1 MRPTRTRDNIMKKRV
16 LLVYAIAV
24 LAALFTNI
32 PLSPAQDCFH
42 ESKER
47 PINLGQSYLDNMS
60 APMKTDMG
68 KYSVGL
74 QIPHNIMVGYDNSLK
89 MGIGARFTYD
99 FTKMLRISID
109 ADYYLLKPDNTKIED
124 LGEQWD
130 ANFNFN
136 FVFGERDFHIYF
148 LVGGGLTY
156 FVDYDNWYNSV
167 VLSVDK
173 SFQGMVN
180 LGLGIEYQLNEKF
193 RLYYEPA
200 LTVSIGSLYIY
211 NQWYMCKLGLSYCF

>member
-1 MRPTRTRDNIMKKRV
+1 MKKRV

-60 APMKTDMG
+60 APMKTDAG
-68 KYSVGL
+68 KFSIGI
-74 QIPHNIMVGYDNSLK
+74 QIPHNVMFTAPESLK
-89 MGIGARFTYD
+89 MGIGTRFTYD
-99 FTKMLRISID
+99 FTKILRISID
-109 ADYYLLKPDNTKIED
+109 ADYYLLKPDGYFNAYIGMYHFLTKIND

-148 LVGGGLTY
+148 LLGGGLTY
-156 FVDYDNWYNSV
+156 FVDYDDWDDYSV
-167 VLSVDK
+167 YK
-173 SFQGMVN
+173 SFRGMVN

-200 LTVSIGSLYIY
+200 LTVSIGSLSNYM
-211 NQWYMCKLGLSYCF
+211 QWYMCKLGLSYCF

>member
-1 MRPTRTRDNIMKKRV
+1 MIKKV
-16 LLVYAIAV
+16 LLVGLLTIAFGMP
-24 LAALFTNI
+24 ALK
-32 PLSPAQDCFH
+32 AQDCIR
-42 ESKER
+42 ENKER
-47 PINLGQSYLDNMS
+47 AVYLGQNSSDNMS
-60 APMKTDMG
+60 TQMKTDAG
-68 KYSVGL
+68 KFSIGI

-99 FTKMLRISID
+99 FTKMLRISVD
-109 ADYYLLKPDNTKIED
+109 ADYYLLKPVDTKIED

-156 FVDYDNWYNSV
+156 FVDYDNWYYG
-167 VLSVDK
+167 VDK
-173 SFQGMVN
+173 SFLGMVN

>member
-1 MRPTRTRDNIMKKRV
+1 MNKLYT
-16 LLVYAIAV
+16 IAV
-24 LAALFTNI
+24 LTALLIYI
-32 PLSPAQDCFH
+32 PLLNAQDCFH

-47 PINLGQSYLDNMS
+47 PIYLGQNSSENTS
-60 APMKTDMG
+60 ASMKTDVG
-68 KYSVGL
+68 RYSLGI
-74 QIPHNIMVGYDNSLK
+74 QIPHNIMVSYDYSLK

-109 ADYYLLKPDNTKIED
+109 ADYYLLKPDAYNNINWYFPSLVAITMMD

-136 FVFGERDFHIYF
+136 FVFGEHDFHIYF

-156 FVDYDNWYNSV
+156 FVDYDDWDESEYKAF
-167 VLSVDK
+167 L
-173 SFQGMVN
+173 GMAN
-180 LGLGIEYQLNEKF
+180 LGLGVEYQLNEKF

-200 LTVSIGSLYIY
+200 LTVTIGSGLSDYM
-211 NQWYMCKLGLSYCF
+211 QWYMCKLGLSYCF